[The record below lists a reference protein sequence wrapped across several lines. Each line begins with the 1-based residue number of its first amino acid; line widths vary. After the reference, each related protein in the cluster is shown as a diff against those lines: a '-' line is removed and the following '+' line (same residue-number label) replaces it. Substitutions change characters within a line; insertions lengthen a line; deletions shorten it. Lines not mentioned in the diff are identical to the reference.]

1 MKKYDSIIIGPV
13 SLDINIDCEGN
24 TRRELGGAVVQAGFA
39 AGRCGFRAC
48 VLTKADGGV
57 DVHGRF
63 SGSGADVKVLESEAT
78 CSIQNRYL
86 TPDKERRVC
95 TSLSVCDKFTSEDL
109 RTLAGVCAEV
119 YHFAGLVYGDFDGDI
134 FADIPGKIAVDV
146 QGFLRHV
153 EADRTM
159 SFRDWQ
165 AKREYLPMIHYLKT
179 DAAEAEILT
188 GESDRY
194 RAAEILAGWGAGE
207 VMITHN
213 TEILIFDGR
222 KFYVCPIKSRNLS
235 GRTGRGDT
243 AFSGYINSRIRKGIP
258 ESLLFASALVS
269 LKMETPGPF
278 TETLQDVRD
287 YAEKFYP
294 ADSVKVS

>member
-1 MKKYDSIIIGPV
+1 MKHYDSIIIGPV

-39 AGRCGFRAC
+39 AGHCGFSAC
-48 VLTKADGGV
+48 VLTKAGEGI

-63 SGSGADVKVLESEAT
+63 SGSGADVKVLPSKAT

-95 TSLSVCDKFTSEDL
+95 TSMSVCDTFKPEDL
-109 RTLAGVCAEV
+109 LTLEEISAEV
-119 YHFAGLVYGDFDGDI
+119 YHFAGLVYGDFDAGI

-153 EADRTM
+153 EANRTM
-159 SFRDWQ
+159 AFHDWQ
-165 AKREYLPMIHYLKT
+165 AKLEYLPLIHYLKT

-194 RAAEILAGWGAGE
+194 KAAEILAGWGAGE

-222 KFYVCPIKSRNLS
+222 KFYTCSIKSSNLS

-243 AFSGYINSRIRKGIP
+243 AFSGYINSRIRQGIP
-258 ESLLFASALVS
+258 DALLFASALVS

-278 TETLQDVRD
+278 MGTLQDVKD